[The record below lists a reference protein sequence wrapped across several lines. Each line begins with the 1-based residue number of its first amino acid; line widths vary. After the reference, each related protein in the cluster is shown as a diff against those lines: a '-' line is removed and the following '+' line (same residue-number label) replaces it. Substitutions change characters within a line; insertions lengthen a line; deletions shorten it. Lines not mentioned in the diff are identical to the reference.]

1 MQDISTAMSNFEDV
15 SGQEGLQYQ
24 NDATTLQK
32 DTDGVTKEGSA
43 ENYSYFARYGY
54 REVQRKEK

>member
-1 MQDISTAMSNFEDV
+1 MSNFEDV